1 MESSGKQARG
11 EVAEEPAFAWT
22 IGDAARRASVSP
34 GTIRLWEQ
42 QGLIQPSRS
51 QGGIRLFDTA
61 QVRRIERIA
70 YLRSVDKLNLAAIK
84 SVMSSEYPVNGTRP
98 ARGDGQAQRPPVTE
112 PRQPG
117 SYGKHLRRL
126 RKERGQ
132 TLADVAKGVD
142 LSISFLS
149 ALEREEAGASVKTL
163 QKILRFY
170 GTTEH
175 AMVYRD
181 QPHSIGVVSRSGER
195 EAVKDPFS
203 RVTTQQLAPAHANI
217 GVALSQVEPGG
228 GSHGS
233 YTHEGE
239 EMMYIVSGT
248 VRVTLQDS
256 EVHHLAAGDSLYF
269 ASTIE
274 HAWENDGT
282 HPATVMWVNTPPS
295 F

>member
-1 MESSGKQARG
+1 MAD
-11 EVAEEPAFAWT
+11 EPAFAWT
-22 IGDAARRASVSP
+22 IGDAARRAGVSP

-51 QGGIRLFDTA
+51 RGGIRLFDTA

-84 SVMSSEYPVNGTRP
+84 SVLSSEPPPANGNQ
-98 ARGDGQAQRPPVTE
+98 AERGDEQAQRAEATE
-112 PRQPG
+112 PRQLG

-126 RKERGQ
+126 RRERGL
-132 TLADVAKGVD
+132 TLAEVAKGVD
-142 LSISFLS
+142 LSISFVS

-163 QKILRFY
+163 QRILRFY

-175 AMVYRD
+175 AMLTVGRP
-181 QPHSIGVVSRSGER
+181 QSIGAVTRRGER
-195 EAVKDPFS
+195 EAVHDPFS
-203 RVTTQQLAPAHANI
+203 RVTTQALVPAHANI
-217 GVALSQVEPGG
+217 GASLSNVEPGG

-239 EMMYIVSGT
+239 EMMYVLAGT
-248 VRVTLQDS
+248 VKVTLQES
-256 EVHHLAAGDSLYF
+256 EVHHLEPGDSLYF
-269 ASTIE
+269 ASTVE
-274 HAWENDGT
+274 HAWENDGDVT
-282 HPATVMWVNTPPS
+282 AAVMWVNTPPS